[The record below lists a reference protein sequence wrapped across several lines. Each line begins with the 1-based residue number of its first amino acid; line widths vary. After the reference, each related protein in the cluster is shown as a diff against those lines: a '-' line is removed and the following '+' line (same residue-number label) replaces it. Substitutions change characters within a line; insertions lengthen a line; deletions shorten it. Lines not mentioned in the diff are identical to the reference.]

1 MTKIEMITDL
11 ILMGPMSRQLVSEWG
26 WEAHETLMGTLMSSP
41 YRHDD
46 VVHFYIRA
54 MPDHMFFELVREGD

>member
-26 WEAHETLMGTLMSSP
+26 WEAHEALMGTLMSSP

-46 VVHFYIRA
+46 VVHFYIRV
-54 MPDHMFFELVREGD
+54 MPSHMFFELVREGD